1 MYNKVGKIHNKKWEN
16 NMNNKEWKR
25 WLFWFSF
32 AVAAIVVYKTIDSV
46 AEIFVA
52 IRKFFELLKPFL
64 MAFLVAYILHIPCR
78 GIEKKLKASKL
89 KPVNKHARGLTV
101 LFVYIITI
109 LVIFISFKF
118 ILPSVSSS
126 IMDLANNIPN
136 YYNNAI
142 DFFNNLDEDSLLYKL
157 NVKEYVGM
165 LQDIKI
171 EREIIKWINIENIS
185 SYIQGIVGAT
195 NLVFDAFVTI
205 VVSIYMLLER
215 SDIKSFL
222 ENLSKA
228 IFDKKTNE
236 TIAKYYNKTN
246 EIFYTFFTSQLIDA
260 FIVGIIVSI
269 AMSLMKVKYAVLLGF
284 LIGLFNIIP
293 YFGAIVAVI
302 IAIVI
307 TIFTGGFAKA
317 FWVALVVV
325 SLQQIDANVI
335 NPRILGTSLHLS
347 PILVIFA
354 VTFGGAYFGPIGMFL
369 GVPVCALLK
378 LILVDF
384 INYQNSKKAIAND

>member
-1 MYNKVGKIHNKKWEN
+1 
-16 NMNNKEWKR
+16 MNNKEWKR

-32 AVAAIVVYKTIDSV
+32 AVAAIIVYKTIDSV
-46 AEIFVA
+46 EKIFTA
-52 IRKFFELLKPFL
+52 IGKFFNLLMPFL

-78 GIEKKLKASKL
+78 KIEKKFKNTKL
-89 KPVNKHARGLTV
+89 KPLNKHARGLSV
-101 LFVYIITI
+101 LLVYIIAI
-109 LVIFISFKF
+109 LIIFISFKF
-118 ILPSVSSS
+118 VLPSVSTS

-142 DFFNNLDEDSLLYKL
+142 DFFNNLDEESLLYKL

-165 LQDIKI
+165 LQDVRI
-171 EREIIKWINIENIS
+171 EKEIIKWINLENIS
-185 SYIQGIVGAT
+185 SYIQGIVGTA

-222 ENLSKA
+222 KNLSKA

-246 EIFYTFFTSQLIDA
+246 EIFYTFFTSQLIDV
-260 FIVGIIVSI
+260 FIVGIITSV

-284 LIGLFNIIP
+284 LIGVFNIIP
-293 YFGAIVAVI
+293 YFGAIVAVT
-302 IAIVI
+302 IAIII

-317 FWVALVVV
+317 AWVALVIII
-325 SLQQIDANVI
+325 LQQIDANII
-335 NPRILGTSLHLS
+335 NPRILGTTLNLS

-354 VTFGGAYFGPIGMFL
+354 VTMGGAYFGTLGMFL

-378 LILVDF
+378 LILLDF
-384 INYQNSKKAIAND
+384 INYKNNKKTIVNDEN

>member
-1 MYNKVGKIHNKKWEN
+1 
-16 NMNNKEWKR
+16 MNSKEWKR

-78 GIEKKLKASKL
+78 GIEKKLRATKL
-89 KPVNKHARGLTV
+89 KLISKHARGITV
-101 LFVYIITI
+101 LLVYIMVI
-109 LVIFISFKF
+109 LLIFVSFKF

-126 IMDLANNIPN
+126 VMDLANNIPN

-142 DFFNNLDEDSLLYKL
+142 DFFNNLDEESLLYKL

-171 EREIIKWINIENIS
+171 EKEIIKWINIENIS

-205 VVSIYMLLER
+205 VVSVYMLLER

-222 ENLSKA
+222 SNLSKA
-228 IFDKKTNE
+228 IFDKKTND

-246 EIFYTFFTSQLIDA
+246 EIFYNFFTSQLIDA
-260 FIVGIIVSI
+260 FIVGTIVSI
-269 AMSLMKVKYAVLLGF
+269 VMSLMKVKYGVLLGF

-307 TIFTGGFAKA
+307 TIFTGGIVKA
-317 FWVALVVV
+317 LWVALVVV
-325 SLQQIDANVI
+325 AFQQIDANII
-335 NPRILGTSLHLS
+335 NPRILGTSLDLS

-378 LILVDF
+378 VLLLDF
-384 INYQNSKKAIAND
+384 IKYQNNKKATVENEN